1 MVNPGKFTSVLN
13 FAKVSGNLVSVK
25 TNNSLQTIGH
35 SYIKQVHG
43 TSQYHT
49 VVLKKEINWATPI
62 LICKVKSAKYIHHVN
77 L

>member
-49 VVLKKEINWATPI
+49 VVLKKEIN
-62 LICKVKSAKYIHHVN
+62 
-77 L
+77 